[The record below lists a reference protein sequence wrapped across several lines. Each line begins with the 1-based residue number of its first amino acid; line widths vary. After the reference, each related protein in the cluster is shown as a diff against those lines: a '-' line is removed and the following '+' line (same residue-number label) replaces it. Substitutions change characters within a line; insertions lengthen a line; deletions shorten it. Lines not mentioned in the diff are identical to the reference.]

1 MSIKASWCFKSHTKN
16 NHLSITSTKHFLTEV
31 IAVKEYCPRNNLF
44 LYHFFHWVGTTN
56 NIIIFLPHHSF
67 DLTKEKALWYTDT
80 ESCHRGWA
88 EVIILA

>member
-16 NHLSITSTKHFLTEV
+16 NHLSITSTKHFLTKV

-44 LYHFFHWVGTTN
+44 LYHFFHWVGTTK
-56 NIIIFLPHHSF
+56 
-67 DLTKEKALWYTDT
+67 TKEKALWYTDM

-88 EVIILA
+88 EVIISA